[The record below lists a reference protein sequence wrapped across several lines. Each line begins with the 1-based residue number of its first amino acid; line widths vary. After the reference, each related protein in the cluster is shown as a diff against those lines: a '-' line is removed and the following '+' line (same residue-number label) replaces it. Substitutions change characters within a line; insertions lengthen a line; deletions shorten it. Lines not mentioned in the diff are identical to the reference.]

1 VQRLSESGWLWEKLK
16 PYAARVSLGL
26 VAAVLGG
33 ATATLDPLLMRHL
46 IDVTLP
52 GGRAIDSLW
61 TVLLIA
67 LCFVGRSGL
76 AGAGGLFSFRVAQLL
91 AQDLRIELLAHM
103 TRLSADWHERT
114 FLGEKLSRIEQD
126 VEQISQ
132 FGADVVNSVVRAIIF
147 FIVNLAIMFSLNWRM
162 TIAVLPLLPAF
173 LFVRARFRGAIHR
186 RADHARAEV
195 GRASGRLAEHLGA
208 VPQIQILGAEEG
220 RVSRTIQGWLQ
231 ALGAQWA
238 QRRTEVAFSVAVT
251 SVLALAILIVL
262 SLGAHEYLRR
272 VLSLGGLVA
281 FYAYVTRIFEPVS
294 TAMELYS
301 RTQRMMASA
310 RRVREVLETMPGVL
324 DLGIVQDVPVPLA
337 RGVVCAGLSFAYSE
351 DTVLQGINL
360 NIGIRERIALIGR
373 SGSGKS
379 TLSRLLAR
387 MADPTDGNV
396 FLEGRDISEY
406 TLNALRRAICYVP
419 QQPVLF
425 SGTIRDNLLDANP
438 AASQA
443 EVDEAIAAAQL
454 VSVISRLPQGLDT
467 VLGPEAVGLSGGE
480 RQRLALA
487 RALLRQSPILV
498 LDESTSALD
507 LPTEEAVF
515 RAVGSFR
522 KDMAL
527 VLISHRLRSLT
538 WVDRIILLDAGSIAA
553 QGTHSTLYRDSPLYR
568 SLYESDTS
576 IESRS
581 SGEAHAEMNGYVE
594 SVLVRSRNS

>member
-16 PYAARVSLGL
+16 PYAARVSFG
-26 VAAVLGG
+26 VFAAVLGG

-52 GGRAIDSLW
+52 RGRAIDSLW

-76 AGAGGLFSFRVAQLL
+76 AGLGGLLSFRVAQLL
-91 AQDLRIELLAHM
+91 AQDLRIELLSHM

-132 FGADVVNSVVRAIIF
+132 FGADVVNSVVRALIF
-147 FIVNLAIMFSLNWRM
+147 FIVNLAIMFALNWRM
-162 TIAVLPLLPAF
+162 TISVLPLLPAF
-173 LFVRARFRGAIHR
+173 LFVRGRFRGAIQR
-186 RADHARAEV
+186 RADHARAEM
-195 GRASGRLAEHLGA
+195 GKASGRLAEHLGA

-220 RVSRTIQGWLQ
+220 RVSRTIEGWVH

-262 SLGAHEYLRR
+262 SLGAHEYLRG

-301 RTQRMMASA
+301 RTQRMLASA

-324 DLGIVQDVPVPLA
+324 DLGTIQDVPVPLA
-337 RGVVCAGLSFAYSE
+337 DGAVCAGVSFAYSE
-351 DTVLQGINL
+351 EIILQGIDL

-387 MADPTDGNV
+387 MADPTNGNV
-396 FLEGRDISEY
+396 LLEGRNVSEY
-406 TLNALRRAICYVP
+406 TLNALRRAVCYVP
-419 QQPVLF
+419 QQPILF
-425 SGTIRDNLLDANP
+425 SGTIRDNLLAANP

-443 EVDEAIAAAQL
+443 EVDEAVAAAQL
-454 VSVISRLPQGLDT
+454 VPVISRLPQGLDT

-487 RALLRQSPILV
+487 RALLRQSSILV

-515 RAVGSFR
+515 REIGSFR
-522 KDMAL
+522 KDMVL

-538 WVDRIILLDAGSIAA
+538 WVDRIILLDAGSIVA
-553 QGTHSTLYRDSPLYR
+553 QGTHSALYRDSPLYR
-568 SLYESDTS
+568 SLYESDRS
-576 IESRS
+576 IESPS
-581 SGEAHAEMNGYVE
+581 SADAQAEMNARAD
-594 SVLVRSRNS
+594 SVLVASKIS